1 MQDRRVAKRYAK
13 ALFNA
18 ALKQGIVKSVSDDLA
33 TVTGAISNNENF
45 RIFLKN
51 PKTSE
56 ADKLRLFERTFG
68 DKTTALTMGFIRLLL
83 DKRRDDE
90 IFGVRMVFEDLRRI
104 QESVSMAVI
113 ASSTPLDDGQKK
125 AVVAKFE
132 KELGKKLEAEFV
144 VDPALMGGVKVTFD
158 NYVLDGTVRG
168 QLDRMKE
175 KLLYDLLKQA

>member
-18 ALKQGIVKSVSDDLA
+18 ALKQDIVKSVSDDLGA
-33 TVTGAISNNENF
+33 VTGAITGNERFRNF
-45 RIFLKN
+45 LRD

-56 ADKLRLFERTFG
+56 ADKLKMFEKAFS
-68 DKTTALTMGFIRLLL
+68 DKTTALTMGFIRLLM
-83 DKRRDDE
+83 DKRRDEE
-90 IFGVRMVFEDLRRI
+90 IFGVRMEFEELRRAH
-104 QESVSMAVI
+104 ESVGKAVI
-113 ASSTPLDDGQKK
+113 ASASPLDAKQQA

-132 KELGKKLEAEFV
+132 KELGKKLEAEFT